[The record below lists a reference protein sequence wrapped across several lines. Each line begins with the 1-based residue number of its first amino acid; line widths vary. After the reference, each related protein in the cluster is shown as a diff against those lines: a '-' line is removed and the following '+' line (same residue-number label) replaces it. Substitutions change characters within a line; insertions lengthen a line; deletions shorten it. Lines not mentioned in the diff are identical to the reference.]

1 MEWKG
6 GARERTKFSEKTET
20 EFSGLCDD
28 AMDERIDPRKPNG
41 MGKTIRDYLPIAAQK
56 LGIGQRPK
64 EGPVESMTPSEEP
77 TTSQTVIDKK
87 AVETAIQTLKDYKD
101 GKRNLES
108 RIVEEE
114 RWWKL
119 RHWDIIRGKNAPT
132 GEEER
137 PEPTSAWMFNS
148 IANKHAD
155 IMDNYPEPNV
165 LPREQMD
172 EPDADT
178 LSAILPV
185 VFERNEYEHTY
196 SQAAWYKLKHGV
208 SAKGV
213 FWNQDL
219 EDGLGDVDTRFMDIL
234 NIFWEPGITDLQSSR
249 NLFVVDLRDNDL
261 LEQEYPQLKNKLGG
275 QLIDVKQYVHDDN
288 VDVSDKS
295 LIVDWYYKKR
305 TADGKTIL
313 HLCKFVGSEV
323 LFSSEDDPQYAQD
336 GFYEHGRYPVEF
348 DVLFP
353 EEGTPV
359 GFGYISIMKSPQ
371 LYIDKLSQVILENS
385 MMNAKVRYLAKKG
398 SGINEDEFLDW
409 SKPVV
414 YYEGDINN
422 LVPLQVQQ
430 VGSNTLNVLQMK
442 IDELK
447 ETSSNRDVSQGS
459 SSGGVTA
466 AAAIAALQEAG
477 NKTSRDMINAS
488 YRSYTQ
494 ECYLAIEL
502 IRQFYDEERTFRITG
517 STGKNEYIQFSNA
530 NIQPQPL
537 PPAYPGQ
544 ELEPGYVEAQRK
556 PVFDIVVKPQ
566 KRSPYSKMAQNELA
580 KELYQLGF
588 FNPQLAEQSLAALD
602 LMDFDGQEKVR
613 DKVQQ
618 GQTLMNQLAAMQDQM
633 NKMGLIIYRLT
644 GQDLVGLSEGGV
656 QANVGGVKPQA
667 VEGMGQAQKDAQTAN
682 MTAYGQRLAENA
694 RPNVEAQA

>member
-1 MEWKG
+1 MPN
-6 GARERTKFSEKTET
+6 
-20 EFSGLCDD
+20 
-28 AMDERIDPRKPNG
+28 IDPNMPNAK
-41 MGKTIRDYLPIAAQK
+41 GKTIKDYLPMAAQK
-56 LGIGQRPK
+56 LGLPMRPK
-64 EGPVESMTPSEEP
+64 DEQTANPVPQEAEP
-77 TTSQTVIDKK
+77 MDEPIGRKEIEK
-87 AVETAIQTLKDYKD
+87 AIQTLKEYKD
-101 GKRNLES
+101 GKSNLES

-119 RHWDIIRGKNAPT
+119 RHWDIIRGKKSAEMQ

-165 LPREQMD
+165 LPREKSD
-172 EPDADT
+172 EKVADT
-178 LSAILPV
+178 LSSILPV
-185 VFERNEYEHTY
+185 VYERNNYEQTY
-196 SQAAWYKLKHGV
+196 SQAAWYLLKHGV
-208 SAKGV
+208 AAKGT

-219 EDGLGDVDTRFMDIL
+219 EDGLGDVHHCFMDIL
-234 NIFWEPGITDLQSSR
+234 NIFWEPGITDLQTSR
-249 NLFVVDLRDNDL
+249 NLFVVTLKDNEV
-261 LEQEYPQLKNKLGG
+261 LEMEYPGLKGKIGN
-275 QLIDVKQYVHDDN
+275 QIIDVKQYVHDDN

-305 TADGKTIL
+305 TPEGRTIL
-313 HLCKFVGSEV
+313 HLCKFVGSEI
-323 LFSSEDDPQYAQD
+323 LFASENDPQYAQD
-336 GFYEHGRYPVEF
+336 GFYQHGHYPVEF

-359 GFGYISIMKSPQ
+359 GFGYIALMKSPQ

-385 MMNAKVRYLAKKG
+385 MMSAKPRYFKKKNA
-398 SGINEDEFLDW
+398 GINDDDFLDW
-409 SKPVV
+409 SKPLVE
-414 YYEGDINN
+414 YEGDPNN
-422 LVPLQVQQ
+422 LFPIQVQQ
-430 VGSNTLNVLQMK
+430 VGGNVLNVLQMK

-477 NKTSRDMINAS
+477 NKTSRDMISAL
-488 YRSYTQ
+488 YRGYTKG
-494 ECYLAIEL
+494 CYLTIEL

-517 STGKNEYIQFSNA
+517 ERGQNEYIPFSNA
-530 NIQPQPL
+530 AIQPQPI

-544 ELEPGYVEAQRK
+544 EMELGYVVASRK
-556 PVFDIVVKPQ
+556 PIFDVVVKPQ

-588 FNPQLAEQSLAALD
+588 FNPQLADQSLAALD

-618 GQTLMNQLAAMQDQM
+618 GQTLMNMVQMLQQQVAQLSMQILQM
-633 NKMGLIIYRLT
+633 T
-644 GQDLVGLSEGGV
+644 GQPVPEPVQGEAGGS
-656 QANVGGVKPQA
+656 QSPLPPSGGDS
-667 VEGMGQAQKDAQTAN
+667 MGRAQKDAQTAN
-682 MTAYGQRLAENA
+682 MTAYGERLAANA
-694 RPNVEAQA
+694 KPDMEAQA